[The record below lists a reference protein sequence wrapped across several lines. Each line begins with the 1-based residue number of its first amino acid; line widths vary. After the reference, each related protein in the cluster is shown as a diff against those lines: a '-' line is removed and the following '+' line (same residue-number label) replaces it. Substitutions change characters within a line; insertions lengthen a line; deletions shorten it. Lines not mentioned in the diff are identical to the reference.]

1 MFSTSSFWFGLTTLF
16 WKTSN
21 TSKILQDL
29 FWGRWEFS
37 SKPES
42 VSTSRNTFNIPKKP
56 VGQDS
61 GPIRIS
67 CVFTSPQMSSHG
79 FVVVAPTD
87 GDQKVL
93 VHPKDG
99 WINCQ
104 DLCAL
109 HLHSPS
115 TWHQFWNQ
123 KMAEGACLGSR
134 LDTWNGKNSL
144 YLWEDCWEAHIYMNT
159 NDEKLEDSSQK
170 HIQEPSPL
178 GSRAFIASL
187 GFFRCIHLSPSTP
200 FTGHVGPNPPS
211 PSRRAAVILP
221 SRGRGHLSRLT
232 LRDDAFLPGRSGVV
246 ATKMGANSPVVKRG
260 DLIWHLGFCRILKAM
275 HSRLSIRYDI
285 YIYIYIRV

>member
-1 MFSTSSFWFGLTTLF
+1 MFSTSSFWFGLTIIF

-37 SKPES
+37 SKPDT
-42 VSTSRNTFNIPKKP
+42 VTSRNTFNIQKNRW
-56 VGQDS
+56 VRTQDS

-67 CVFTSPQMSSHG
+67 CAFTSPQMSSHG
-79 FVVVAPTD
+79 FVVVAPRD
-87 GDQKVL
+87 GDRKVL

-144 YLWEDCWEAHIYMNT
+144 YLWEDCWEAHEYKQW
-159 NDEKLEDSSQK
+159 KLEDSSQNTYTRTK
-170 HIQEPSPL
+170 S
-178 GSRAFIASL
+178 SWFKSFYC
-187 GFFRCIHLSPSTP
+187 FFRVFDSYIHLSPSTP
-200 FTGHVGPNPPS
+200 FHGSTRLPHPAGQLSSCRRWVTVTSVASHSGMTLFFLGWQGFGHKKWRAKTSKWNPGIS
-211 PSRRAAVILP
+211 
-221 SRGRGHLSRLT
+221 
-232 LRDDAFLPGRSGVV
+232 
-246 ATKMGANSPVVKRG
+246 
-260 DLIWHLGFCRILKAM
+260 IWHLLVEFWNAK
-275 HSRLSIRYDI
+275 HSRLSIRYI
-285 YIYIYIRV
+285 YIYLCLYLL